1 MNYKHFHFL
10 IYFIFFCMPLLK
22 AQKPFVEGSIVYTV
36 NVETAVAGGADAKG
50 YTGSYIVTMKGK
62 QMRKELRMKNGYDDV
77 LIFNFENNTVYSLKT
92 VADKKFAIQ
101 LNMDDFVS
109 KAKKYEGYTTSKED
123 EEKKIAGVAAY
134 KAEIGYRNGNTS
146 VIFLTT
152 EWRPENK
159 IAFER
164 FPDCKFLPLVFDYK
178 NDNGSLFHFQAER
191 VTASPVENAE
201 FRIPA
206 DYKLISYSE
215 YQQLSR

>member
-1 MNYKHFHFL
+1 MNYKRFHFL
-10 IYFIFFCMPLLK
+10 SYLIFFCMPLLK

-36 NVETAVAGGADAKG
+36 NVETATGGTG
-50 YTGSYIVTMKGK
+50 YTGSYTVTMKGK
-62 QMRKELRMKNGYDDV
+62 QVRKELRMKNGYADV
-77 LIFNFENNTVYSLKT
+77 LIFNFEHNTVYSLKT

-109 KAKKYEGYTTSKED
+109 KAKKYEGYTVSKED
-123 EEKKIAGVAAY
+123 KEKKIAGTTAY
-134 KAEIGYRNGNTS
+134 RANIGYSDGNTS
-146 VIFLTT
+146 AIFLTA
-152 EWRPENK
+152 EWQPENK
-159 IAFER
+159 ITFER

-178 NDNGSLFHFQAER
+178 NDNGSVFHFQAER
-191 VTASPVENAE
+191 VAASPVENSD